1 MFEQFDTPQPAMG
14 WAGGYGPRRGPWGGP
29 WGGPGFRGGPFF
41 WHMARRFGFG
51 PGFGPGFGFGPGPGG
66 PRMFGRGDLKYALL
80 DLLQE
85 RPKHGYEMIKE
96 LESRAGGFYTPSAGA
111 VYPTLQLLEDR
122 GWVSV
127 ETTEGKKVYAITD
140 AGRQEFKERREREA
154 QRPEGGPRGPWG
166 WGGPDQE
173 PGRERGH
180 ERGHHHGRGPW
191 GGWRASPELR
201 DLANEGRDVAR
212 LTRMAVM
219 SAMNDPER
227 LAQLRALVQ
236 RTRADLLVFL
246 NQSQEGQPAPGAEG
260 SQHGPET
267 PTSGPIEQI

>member
-1 MFEQFDTPQPAMG
+1 
-14 WAGGYGPRRGPWGGP
+14 
-29 WGGPGFRGGPFF
+29 
-41 WHMARRFGFG
+41 
-51 PGFGPGFGFGPGPGG
+51 
-66 PRMFGRGDLKYALL
+66 MFGRGDLKYALL

-127 ETTEGKKVYAITD
+127 ETTEGKMVYAITA
-140 AGRQEFKERREREA
+140 AGRQALKERRDQEA
-154 QRPEGGPRGPWG
+154 QGPGGGPRGPWG
-166 WGGPDQE
+166 WGDPAEGLR
-173 PGRERGH
+173 RERGRH
-180 ERGHHHGRGPW
+180 EHSHEHGHGRGRGPW

-201 DLANEGRDVAR
+201 ELANEGRDVAR

-219 SAMNDPER
+219 SAVNDPQR
-227 LAQLRALVQ
+227 LAQLRAIVQ
-236 RTRADLLVFL
+236 RTRADLLAFL
-246 NQSQEGQPAPGAEG
+246 NQSQPGQQAPGSEG
-260 SQHGPET
+260 TPPESGT

>member
-1 MFEQFDTPQPAMG
+1 
-14 WAGGYGPRRGPWGGP
+14 
-29 WGGPGFRGGPFF
+29 
-41 WHMARRFGFG
+41 
-51 PGFGPGFGFGPGPGG
+51 
-66 PRMFGRGDLKYALL
+66 MFGRGDLKYALL

-140 AGRQEFKERREREA
+140 AGRQALKERRDQEA
-154 QRPEGGPRGPWG
+154 QRPEGPPRGPWG
-166 WGGPDQE
+166 WGDPAEGLRRARE
-173 PGRERGH
+173 HHEHGRG
-180 ERGHHHGRGPW
+180 HGRGPW

-201 DLANEGRDVAR
+201 ELANEGRDVAR

-219 SAMNDPER
+219 SAVNDPER
-227 LAQLRALVQ
+227 LAQLRAIVQ
-236 RTRADLLVFL
+236 RTRADLLAFL
-246 NQSQEGQPAPGAEG
+246 NQNQPGQQAPGAQG
-260 SQHGPET
+260 RSPEPGAEPGT
-267 PTSGPIEQI
+267 PASGPIEQI

>member
-1 MFEQFDTPQPAMG
+1 
-14 WAGGYGPRRGPWGGP
+14 
-29 WGGPGFRGGPFF
+29 
-41 WHMARRFGFG
+41 
-51 PGFGPGFGFGPGPGG
+51 
-66 PRMFGRGDLKYALL
+66 MFGRGDLKYALL

-140 AGRQEFKERREREA
+140 AGRQALKERRDQEA
-154 QRPEGGPRGPWG
+154 QGPEGGPRGPWG
-166 WGGPDQE
+166 WGDPAEGLRRE
-173 PGRERGH
+173 HGRHEHGH
-180 ERGHHHGRGPW
+180 EHGHGRGRGPW

-201 DLANEGRDVAR
+201 ELANEGRDVAR

-219 SAMNDPER
+219 SSVNDPQR
-227 LAQLRALVQ
+227 LAQLRAIVQ
-236 RTRADLLVFL
+236 RTRADLLAFL
-246 NQSQEGQPAPGAEG
+246 NQSQPGQQAPGSEG
-260 SQHGPET
+260 TPPESGT
-267 PTSGPIEQI
+267 PASGPIEQI